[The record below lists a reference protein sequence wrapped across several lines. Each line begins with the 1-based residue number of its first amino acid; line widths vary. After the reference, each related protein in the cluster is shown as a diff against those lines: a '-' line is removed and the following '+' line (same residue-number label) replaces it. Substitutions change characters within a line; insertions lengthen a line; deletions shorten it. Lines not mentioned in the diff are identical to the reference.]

1 MGKLM
6 ERFGELC
13 TECNQIFADCKKS
26 FEVGKYN
33 KFIITDKGGDRE
45 IIIPF
50 KKILPYLHNYGGVVY
65 PLFGVARTAGFR
77 GNSLDAVCFDSA
89 SHFHHFPI
97 SSLPLDKQFEIADMI
112 KKYNPKE
119 TTEYDY
125 EETKKFIGK
134 LCKKSEI

>member
-1 MGKLM
+1 M
-6 ERFGELC
+6 EKFDELC

-26 FEVGKYN
+26 FEEGKYD

-50 KKILPYLHNYGGVVY
+50 KKIIPYLNYTTIY
-65 PLFGVARTAGFR
+65 SLFGVACTADFR
-77 GNSLDAVCFDSA
+77 GNSLDVVCFDSA
-89 SHFHHFPI
+89 LHFHHFLI

-112 KKYNPKE
+112 KEYNPKK

-125 EETKKFIGK
+125 EETRKFVGK
-134 LCKKSEI
+134 LCKKK

>member
-26 FEVGKYN
+26 LEEGKYD
-33 KFIITDKGGDRE
+33 KFILTDKGGKRK

-50 KKILPYLHNYGGVVY
+50 KKTLPYLHTYGTIY
-65 PLFGVARTAGFR
+65 SLFGVTCAAGFR
-77 GNSLDAVCFDSA
+77 GDSIDAVCFDSA

-112 KKYNPKE
+112 KEYNPKE
-119 TTEYDY
+119 AAEYDY
-125 EETKKFIGK
+125 EETKKFVVK
-134 LCKKSEI
+134 LFKKSKI